1 MTKKRKRGMAMLMVI
16 VAMVVLSSFGVLMTT
31 NAVFV
36 QHKVAVSAPG
46 NADSDQIAEYILA
59 AVKKL
64 TAEQRENVYDTLVVA
79 DGGAL
84 NSSTE
89 SNPYKTFAVYNN
101 AVTEGES
108 PSDYVLL
115 GNTTSGCYAEIY
127 KAKAFKLRVELVFA
141 AENNVK
147 IAVWTYVK

>member
-46 NADSDQIAEYILA
+46 NAESDQIAEYILA
-59 AVKKL
+59 AVKNL
-64 TAEQRENVYDTLVVA
+64 TAEQKKDVYASLVA

-89 SNPYKTFAVYNN
+89 SNPYKTFAVYVD

-115 GNTTSGCYAEIY
+115 GSTANGCYAEIY
-127 KAKAFKLRVELVFA
+127 KAKAFKLRVELVFD

>member
-1 MTKKRKRGMAMLMVI
+1 
-16 VAMVVLSSFGVLMTT
+16 MTT

-46 NADSDQIAEYILA
+46 NADSDQIAEYIVA
-59 AVKKL
+59 EVKKL
-64 TAEQRENVYDTLVVA
+64 STLEQREDIYNTLVA

-89 SNPYKTFAVYNN
+89 GNPYKTFAVYKD
-101 AVTEGES
+101 AVTEGKS

-115 GNTTSGCYAEIY
+115 GNTESGCYAEIY
-127 KAKAFKLRVELVFA
+127 KAKAFKLRVELVFD

>member
-46 NADSDQIAEYILA
+46 NADSDQIAEYIVA
-59 AVKKL
+59 EVKKL
-64 TAEQRENVYDTLVVA
+64 SATGREDIYETLVA

-89 SNPYKTFAVYNN
+89 GNPYKTLTVYQN

-115 GNTTSGCYAEIY
+115 GNTESGCYAEIY
-127 KAKAFKLRVELVFA
+127 KAKAFKLRVELVFD
-141 AENNVK
+141 AENVK
-147 IAVWTYVK
+147 IAAWTYVK